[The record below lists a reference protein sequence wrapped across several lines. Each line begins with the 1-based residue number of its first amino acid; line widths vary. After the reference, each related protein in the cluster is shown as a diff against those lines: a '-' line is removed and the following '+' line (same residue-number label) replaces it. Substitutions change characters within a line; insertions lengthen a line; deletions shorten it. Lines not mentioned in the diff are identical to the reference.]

1 MRARAR
7 AEEGG
12 GGSEDIYAADGVKG
26 AATLAVPARSRACA
40 PAPLEP
46 PRALAFV
53 PREPGCPETTFI
65 YVSRQPGSAG
75 PFAHV
80 GPGPTPDAGNQTCR
94 TCIPRARLGHM
105 HLTKR
110 ALKLLP
116 QPVVSSVSN
125 LTVQDSE
132 DTRTFGALCAPY
144 SFNNQT

>member
-1 MRARAR
+1 MRAQAR

-12 GGSEDIYAADGVKG
+12 GGEDIYAADGAKG
-26 AATLAVPARSRACA
+26 GGNPSRSRVCA

-53 PREPGCPETTFI
+53 PHEPGCPETTFI

-110 ALKLLP
+110 APK
-116 QPVVSSVSN
+116 VG
-125 LTVQDSE
+125 TTTD
-132 DTRTFGALCAPY
+132 
-144 SFNNQT
+144 